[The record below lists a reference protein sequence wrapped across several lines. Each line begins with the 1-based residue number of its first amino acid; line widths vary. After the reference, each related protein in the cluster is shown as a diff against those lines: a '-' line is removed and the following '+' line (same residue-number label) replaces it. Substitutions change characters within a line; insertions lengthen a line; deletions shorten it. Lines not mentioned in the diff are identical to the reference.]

1 VKSNRDAWVFNSS
14 KLRLRENVE
23 RMTRFFNAEATRLA
37 QARQQGLEAYAL
49 AVERRSAPWR
59 ELASSK
65 AFPLSAATRRLH
77 APHSSHDAR
86 KSSDGVRQLEG

>member
-1 VKSNRDAWVFNSS
+1 
-14 KLRLRENVE
+14 
-23 RMTRFFNAEATRLA
+23 M
-37 QARQQGLEAYAL
+37 
-49 AVERRSAPWR
+49 PWR

-86 KSSDGVRQLEG
+86 KSSDGVRQLEGQQFGCGDDDHVRGVHPQANGQYPVPGENGCDAPTTVTVPWQVTIIHPPIKK